1 VDIAYIPFVERF
13 HIVFS
18 EVFKHDII
26 EGRPK
31 LAAWIEV
38 QLKQFSLKLQFPTIA
53 FVYELITN
61 QGHQS
66 ELEENLTCS
75 ANGNENG
82 PQKMVLKLQQEFLP
96 LPPMSR

>member
-18 EVFKHDII
+18 KVFKHDLT

-38 QLKQFSLKLQFPTIA
+38 QLKQFSLKLQLSIIA
-53 FVYELITN
+53 FVYELLQIKAIN
-61 QGHQS
+61 P
-66 ELEENLTCS
+66 NLRKTS
-75 ANGNENG
+75 SVQQMEME
-82 PQKMVLKLQQEFLP
+82 MVHGK
-96 LPPMSR
+96 